1 MKKVYY
7 FFSLIAVSMILLSH
21 TTFNENGKAG
31 VTGAPGE
38 TGCNAS
44 GCHTGVGAGSVSLT
58 SDIPLN
64 GFVPGTT
71 YNMTLTVSEMGKSLF
86 GMGLEALNAAGTNGG
101 TLAVTNAS
109 TKLLPKGA
117 RQNVVHQFNGGAVA
131 DTKAFTFSW
140 TAPAAGF
147 GDVSFYFAGIA
158 ANGDGSEGPEDNAYM
173 GTKVFKQQVA
183 ALPITA
189 SATATNV
196 SCFGGT
202 NGSATVT
209 ASGGST
215 YTYLWSNGQTGQTA
229 TNLVTGTYTVTVT
242 SGTQTAIATASVAQ
256 PTAVVGT
263 INTPTPL
270 TCSVLLTTI
279 TAGASGGTAPYTYAW
294 SNSGTSAS
302 ISATVAGNY
311 TVTITD
317 SKGCISVQMASVVN
331 NCSCPVLTTAPAN
344 VTIVNST
351 CSATCTVTTGS
362 IIAPAACSTGSTIQ
376 YSVNGGAWSSNLPTY
391 SQTAQSI
398 QTRCI
403 CNSDATVFSP
413 ASAAVVTVP
422 ADCPTL
428 AAPTITITNNV
439 CPSSTGSIAAA
450 GCGAGT
456 VLEYA
461 TSATGVYSTTA
472 PTYTST
478 PITVFARCRN
488 TTTNCVSPSVSST
501 TAPAACV
508 TCPILTTAPAN
519 VTIVNS
525 TCSATCTVTT
535 GSIIAPTACS
545 TGSTIQYSV
554 NGGAWSSNLPTYTQ
568 TAQSIQTRCIC
579 NSDATVFSP
588 ASAAVV
594 TVPADCP
601 TLAAPIITIIDNVL
615 PSLIGTISVSGCG
628 AGTVVEYATSATG
641 TYSATAPT
649 YTTTPITVFARCRN
663 TTSNCTSPSVNG
675 TTKPATAITTVLKLT
690 CPSDIVMT
698 LASGATSVVVNYT
711 TPIGTST
718 CTTGVVA
725 VTKTSGLASGT
736 AFPIGVTSVCY
747 TATDGCGNVQNCC
760 FKVTVNAA
768 ATGASCDN
776 VIATSLGN
784 TISISGITSANIGVQ
799 VFLLPSYTSVYNC
812 LGSCGT
818 NRTIPNLFGGNYIVR
833 TDLYNANWT
842 LECSKD
848 IPVAVKNASSCEAI
862 TINGGIGTITL
873 SNLPN
878 KIVTVQAF
886 KKPNYTREF
895 ACFDGCATP
904 TLTIP
909 NLSSGQYDVLYDVYT
924 RTPNGGWLFECQNRQ
939 FVTVTAINIV
949 PINHPQA
956 FKLFPN
962 PAMESV
968 NVDVTAFKGQYV
980 MLSVVNQLG
989 KVVKTQTIESADSNP
1004 ISIDLKDIS
1013 NGIYAVII
1021 QSNGQKIAHKLVV
1034 NKGN

>member
-140 TAPAAGF
+140 TAPAAGS

-173 GTKVFKQQVA
+173 GTKIFKQQVA

-202 NGSATVT
+202 NGSTTVT

-242 SGTQTAIATASVAQ
+242 SGMQTAIATASVAQ
-256 PTAVVGT
+256 PTAVVST

-294 SNSGTSAS
+294 SNSATTAS
-302 ISATVAGNY
+302 ISTTMAGNY

-331 NCSCPVLTTAPAN
+331 NCSCPVLATAPAN

-362 IIAPAACSTGSTIQ
+362 IIAPTACSTGSTIQ

-428 AAPTITITNNV
+428 AAPTITI
-439 CPSSTGSIAAA
+439 
-450 GCGAGT
+450 
-456 VLEYA
+456 
-461 TSATGVYSTTA
+461 
-472 PTYTST
+472 
-478 PITVFARCRN
+478 
-488 TTTNCVSPSVSST
+488 
-501 TAPAACV
+501 
-508 TCPILTTAPAN
+508 
-519 VTIVNS
+519 
-525 TCSATCTVTT
+525 
-535 GSIIAPTACS
+535 
-545 TGSTIQYSV
+545 
-554 NGGAWSSNLPTYTQ
+554 
-568 TAQSIQTRCIC
+568 
-579 NSDATVFSP
+579 
-588 ASAAVV
+588 
-594 TVPADCP
+594 
-601 TLAAPIITIIDNVL
+601 IDNVL
-615 PSLIGTISVSGCG
+615 PTLIGTISVSGCG

-649 YTTTPITVFARCRN
+649 YITTPITVFARCRN

-675 TTKPATAITTVLKLT
+675 TTKPATAITTVLRLT
-690 CPSDIVMT
+690 CPSDIAMT
-698 LASGATSVVVNYT
+698 LASGATSVIVNYT

-718 CTTGVVA
+718 CTTGVVT

-799 VFLLPSYTSVYNC
+799 VFLLPSYTSVYSC

-818 NRTIPNLFGGNYIVR
+818 SRTVPNLFGGNYIVK

-848 IPVAVKNASSCEAI
+848 IPVVVKSSSSCEAI
-862 TINGGIGTITL
+862 AVSGGIGTIIL

-886 KKPNYTREF
+886 KKPNYTREY
-895 ACFDGCATP
+895 ACFDGCASP

-909 NLSSGQYDVLYDVYT
+909 NLSSGEYDVLYDVYS
-924 RTPNGGWLFECQNRQ
+924 RTSNGGWLFECQNRQ
-939 FVTVTAINIV
+939 SVSVAAINIV
-949 PINHPQA
+949 HVNHPQA

-962 PAMESV
+962 PATESV
-968 NVDVTAFKGQYV
+968 NVDMTTFKGQSV

-989 KVVKTQTIESADSNP
+989 KVVKTQTIESANGNSM
-1004 ISIDLKDIS
+1004 SMDLKDIS

-1021 QSNGQKIAHKLVV
+1021 QFNGQKIAHKLVV